1 MKHMVLDI
9 KTQAMVNLFLQV
21 LLIITISG
29 AVFLAKKRN
38 LGKHCVVMRV
48 AVLLQIIAIAGVM
61 LPSMLGYI
69 EHEQRG
75 LFFNI
80 EMVIHHTL
88 GLAVIAIW
96 IYINLVFA
104 GVMRIRGRL
113 ASAMRLA
120 LASWILALII
130 GLHMYSLIWM

>member
-1 MKHMVLDI
+1 MVFDI
-9 KTQAMVNLFLQV
+9 KTQAMVNLTIQV
-21 LLIITISG
+21 LLIMTVSG
-29 AVFLAKKRN
+29 SVFLAKKRN

-69 EHEQRG
+69 EHEQRSI
-75 LFFNI
+75 FFNI
-80 EMVIHHTL
+80 EMLAHHTL
-88 GLAVIAIW
+88 GLIVIAIW

-113 ASAMRLA
+113 AGAMRLA

-130 GLHMYSLIWM
+130 GIHMYLLIWM

>member
-1 MKHMVLDI
+1 MVFDI
-9 KTQAMVNLFLQV
+9 KTQVMVNLTIQV
-21 LLIITISG
+21 LLIMTVSG

-38 LGKHCVVMRV
+38 PGKHCVVMRI

-69 EHEQRG
+69 ENEHRG
-75 LFFNI
+75 AFFNI
-80 EMVIHHTL
+80 EMAVHHTL
-88 GLAVIAIW
+88 GLTVIVIW

-104 GVMRIRGRL
+104 GVMRTRGRL
-113 ASAMRLA
+113 EVAMRLA

-130 GLHMYSLIWM
+130 GLHMYFLIWM